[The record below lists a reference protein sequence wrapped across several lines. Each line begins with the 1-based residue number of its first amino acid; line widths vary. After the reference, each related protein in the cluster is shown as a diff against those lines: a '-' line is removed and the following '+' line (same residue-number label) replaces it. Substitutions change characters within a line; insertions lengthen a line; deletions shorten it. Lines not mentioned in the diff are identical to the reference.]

1 MITFLNREEI
11 LRTTDLNRY
20 ARVRD
25 ILAAHHIEYKARA
38 VTPGS
43 TRSFG
48 NNRMMPMGRTVRENR
63 QEFAI
68 FVRKDDAEQ
77 SSFLLNNANRL

>member
-1 MITFLNREEI
+1 MITFLNRVEL
-11 LRTTDLNRY
+11 LRTTDMNRY
-20 ARVRD
+20 SRIRD
-25 ILAAHHIEYKARA
+25 LLAEHRIEYKTKVQTA
-38 VTPGS
+38 GS
-43 TRSFG
+43 VRSLG

>member
-11 LRTTDLNRY
+11 LRTTDMNHY
-20 ARVRD
+20 TRVRN

-38 VTPGS
+38 ETPGS
-43 TRSFG
+43 TRGSG
-48 NNRMMPMGRTVRENR
+48 SRMMPMGRTARENR

-77 SSFLLNNANRL
+77 SSFLLYNANRL

>member
-1 MITFLNREEI
+1 MITFLNRVEI
-11 LRTTDLNRY
+11 LRTTDMNQYSRI
-20 ARVRD
+20 RN
-25 ILAAHHIEYKARA
+25 ILAEHRIEYKTR
-38 VTPGS
+38 VDTPGS
-43 TRSFG
+43 VRSAG
-48 NNRMMPMGRTVRENR
+48 NNRMMQMGRTLHENR